1 VEMAAHHVLIAFH
14 GCTGCWTDL
23 EDSPKL
29 VSALIEEI
37 IGEVVRTYEAEVTH
51 ALSAVLRE

>member
-1 VEMAAHHVLIAFH
+1 MAAHHVLIAFH